1 MMMWVQ
7 LHFLIL
13 TILTIIYQFLT
24 IVSNSSSCDLLLTSG
39 GFPNSAGR
47 RKLQCHLPC
56 FCKPTSSGDSYHCNV
71 VISANP
77 PAQVLFNLCILLIS
91 FSYCHNFI
99 VTMSSSNDLL
109 CLRKSPCMAG
119 TGTANVPKL
128 PNSPFPS
135 SPLPGA
141 HCSPNCA
148 IVRHLGPGGQ
158 GYLWICGRSTSMHIW
173 SQIAQGSWVRG
184 STGEEVGIG
193 PVLALR
199 SVSRHHGGAYNC
211 IASNPLGSSDPRT
224 LMLGVQCE

>member
-1 MMMWVQ
+1 MTSLIGDENYDVDWDDHVGAVARIMCWRSRLKQVC
-7 LHFLIL
+7 FLFRLLL
-13 TILTIIYQFLT
+13 TRVLLT

-39 GFPNSAGR
+39 GFPDSAGR

-56 FCKPTSSGDSYHCNV
+56 VCKPTSSGDSYHCNV

-128 PNSPFPS
+128 PNSSFPS

-141 HCSPNCA
+141 HCSPNGA
-148 IVRHLGPGGQ
+148 IVRLLGPGGQ
-158 GYLWICGRSTSMHIW
+158 GYL
-173 SQIAQGSWVRG
+173 
-184 STGEEVGIG
+184 
-193 PVLALR
+193 ALD
-199 SVSRHHGGAYNC
+199 
-211 IASNPLGSSDPRT
+211 L
-224 LMLGVQCE
+224 